1 MSDAAAFLKA
11 RDLLLAHRTDFPAVS
26 RDFRLP
32 RLSEFNWAIDYFDT
46 IAAGNDAPALWIV
59 EESGEEHRLSFAT
72 LSERSNQVANW
83 LREQGVQRRDRV
95 LLMLGN
101 DVALWETMLA
111 AIKLGAIVV
120 PATNLLTR
128 DDLSDRLTRGAIKHV
143 VASSAD
149 IAKFEDIEGDYT
161 RIAVGA
167 NRAGWRDFAA
177 SNGSSSTF
185 VPDRPT
191 RSTDPLLLYFTSG
204 TTSKPKLVLHTHQSY
219 PIGHLSTMYWIG
231 LRPGDIH
238 LNISSP
244 GWAKH
249 AWSCFF
255 APWNAG
261 ACIFIYNYA
270 RFNGRAMLSV
280 IERCRVT
287 TLCAPPTVWRMLVQ
301 EDIAAFRGRL
311 AIRELVGAGEPL
323 NPEIIDRVRAAW
335 GITIRDGFG
344 QTETTAMIGNSP
356 GQPVKPGS
364 MGRPLPGYDVVLL
377 DDDGRP
383 ADDGEVAIRL
393 DPRPVGLME
402 GYLGDADK
410 SAEVMRDSFY
420 RTGDIGRRDS
430 DGYISYVGRAD
441 DVFKSSDYRI
451 SPFELESVA
460 IEHPAIAEA
469 AVVPSPDALRL
480 AVPKCFVILRQGY
493 IASPEL
499 AADVFAFLRKRL
511 APYKRVRRLEFAD
524 LPKTV
529 SGKIRRAELRQ
540 LEARRRATGESGLLE
555 FVEDETAS
563 EERYR
568 AIFNVSLDAIS
579 LWDADFC
586 LVDANP
592 AYFEMHGYSRDEVV
606 GRTFPRDLPPDYVD
620 AQHGLIRR
628 TLAGESCQLE
638 MAAIRKDDEHFPIE
652 ARTIPVRYHGA
663 THAIIVARDIAKQKA
678 AEDQRLQLEMQ
689 LRQAQ
694 KMEAI
699 GHVAA
704 GIAHDFNNILTGM
717 LGNIMLASERSEA
730 IGDVKLGG
738 YLQRAQA
745 SSQRARDLIQQLLTF
760 SRGRRG
766 ERRTTSIS
774 ELVAEAG
781 GLVRSTM
788 PATLELEVTLDEV
801 HPVVADRVQVE
812 QVLLNLC
819 INARDALKGTGT
831 VRINVQEAGSVD
843 LVCSSCRRRVAG
855 EFVEL
860 SVSDDGPGISP
871 DILGRI
877 FEPFFS
883 TKEVGKGSGMG
894 LAVVHGIVHDHGGHV
909 AVATPQQGGTVFRIL
924 LPRGAAD
931 LRPEAK
937 ADAGGPAPRA
947 ARASL
952 HGRVLVVD
960 DEQSVAEFMR
970 DLLRTWG
977 LDVDLAF
984 GPEEALSILGS
995 GPGGYKLV
1003 IADQTMPRMTG
1014 LQLAGKIAHLS
1025 PAPPVVLYT
1034 GYADNVHRHELEDA
1048 HVKALVRKPIEPSAL
1063 YAVVAGC
1070 IQADSQKSSI
1080 TRGTG

>member
-11 RDLLLAHRTDFPAVS
+11 RDLLLAHRTDYAAV
-26 RDFRLP
+26 RGEFLLP
-32 RLSEFNWAIDYFDT
+32 RLSEFNWALDYFDT

-72 LSERSNQVANW
+72 LASRSNQVANW
-83 LREQGVQRRDRV
+83 LHEQGVQRRDRV

-101 DVALWETMLA
+101 EVALWETMLA

-128 DDLSDRLTRGAIKHV
+128 DDLRDRLTRGAIKHV

-149 IAKFEDIEGDYT
+149 IAKFEDLEGGYT

-167 NRAGWRDFAA
+167 RRAGWRDFAA
-177 SNGSSSTF
+177 SNGAQSAF

-191 RSTDPLLLYFTSG
+191 PATDPLLLYFTSG

-231 LRPGDIH
+231 LQPNDIH

-261 ACIFIYNYA
+261 ACVFIYNYV
-270 RFNGRAMLSV
+270 RFNGRAMLSA

-287 TLCAPPTVWRMLVQ
+287 TMCAPPTVWRMLVQ
-301 EDIAAFRGRL
+301 EDLAAFRGRL

-364 MGRPLPGYDVVLL
+364 MGRPLPGYDIVLL
-377 DDDGRP
+377 NEDGKP
-383 ADDGEVAIRL
+383 ADDGEVSVRL

-402 GYLGDADK
+402 GYLDATK

-420 RTGDIGRRDS
+420 RTGDIGRRDA

-469 AVVPSPDALRL
+469 AVVPSPDPLRL
-480 AVPKCFVILRQGY
+480 AVPKCFVTLRQGY
-493 IASPEL
+493 VASPEL
-499 AADVFAFLRKRL
+499 AADVFAFFRKRL
-511 APYKRVRRLEFAD
+511 APYRRIRRLEFAE

-529 SGKIRRAELRQ
+529 SGKIRRTELRQ
-540 LEARRRATGESGLLE
+540 LEARRRAKGENGLLE

-592 AYFEMHGYSRDEVV
+592 AYFDMHGYSRDDVV
-606 GRTFPRDLPPDYVD
+606 GRTFPPDLPADYID
-620 AQHGLIRR
+620 AQQALIRR

-638 MAAIRKDDEHFPIE
+638 MAAVRNDGEQFPIE
-652 ARTIPVRYHGA
+652 ARTIPVRYRGA
-663 THAIIVARDIAKQKA
+663 THVIIVARDIAKQKA
-678 AEDQRLQLEMQ
+678 AEEQRLQLEMQ

-730 IGDVKLGG
+730 IGDAKLGD

-766 ERRTTSIS
+766 ERKTTSVS

-781 GLVRSTM
+781 ALVRSTM
-788 PATLELEVTLDEV
+788 PATLELQVMLDQV
-801 HPVVADRVQVE
+801 PPVVADRVQLE

-819 INARDALKGTGT
+819 INARDAMNGIGT
-831 VRINVQEAGSVD
+831 VHINVRETGLLD

-860 SVSDDGPGISP
+860 SVSDNGPGIP
-871 DILGRI
+871 PAIVGRI

-894 LAVVHGIVHDHGGHV
+894 LAVVHGIVHEHGGHV
-909 AVATPQQGGTVFRIL
+909 AVETPQQGGTVFRIL
-924 LPRGAAD
+924 LPPGAAGPK
-931 LRPEAK
+931 PEAK
-937 ADAGGPAPRA
+937 AEASVPAPRA
-947 ARASL
+947 LRASL
-952 HGRVLVVD
+952 HGRVLIVD

-977 LDVDLAF
+977 LEVNLAF

-995 GPGGYKLV
+995 DAAGYNLV

-1014 LQLAGKIAHLS
+1014 LQLAGKIAHLWQ
-1025 PAPPVVLYT
+1025 APPVVLYT
-1034 GYADNVHRHELEDA
+1034 GYADNVHRHELEHA
-1048 HVKALVRKPIEPSAL
+1048 HVKELVRKPIEPSAL
-1063 YAVVAGC
+1063 HAAVAAC
-1070 IQADSQKSSI
+1070 IRADPPKSR
-1080 TRGTG
+1080 TP